1 MVNNAAILSNS
12 LFQMTSEK
20 NLKEFFQINFFS
32 QIYFTQMI
40 SRAMAKNKKG
50 NIIFISSTSGID
62 GDYGRF
68 AYSSSKAAIIN
79 SVRTMSKELSN
90 FNIRVNSI
98 SPGLTKTELMYSNTK
113 ENILESEIKKI
124 SLKRIAETDEI
135 SKVVLFLASENSSY
149 INGQNLI
156 VDGGRQ

>member
-1 MVNNAAILSNS
+1 
-12 LFQMTSEK
+12 
-20 NLKEFFQINFFS
+20 
-32 QIYFTQMI
+32 
-40 SRAMAKNKKG
+40 
-50 NIIFISSTSGID
+50 
-62 GDYGRF
+62 
-68 AYSSSKAAIIN
+68 
-79 SVRTMSKELSN
+79 MSKELSN

>member
-1 MVNNAAILSNS
+1 
-12 LFQMTSEK
+12 
-20 NLKEFFQINFFS
+20 
-32 QIYFTQMI
+32 MI